1 MVIKHVD
8 NKFTTGTNFY
18 NSKAKRTNYMDEAQT
33 MSMMSSVIPN
43 QVVNDKGV
51 VAVPNLLSGRT
62 SKQYSTIQDG
72 PGNFMA
78 LRNSRNNSKA
88 IMGDKSQ
95 LSRHTSAL
103 TQKSRLGGLKS
114 SGQNRIVTGVE
125 ELRIKQENIDK
136 VMMNKMHQE
145 N

>member
-1 MVIKHVD
+1 
-8 NKFTTGTNFY
+8 
-18 NSKAKRTNYMDEAQT
+18 
-33 MSMMSSVIPN
+33 
-43 QVVNDKGV
+43 
-51 VAVPNLLSGRT
+51 
-62 SKQYSTIQDG
+62 
-72 PGNFMA
+72 MA

-88 IMGDKSQ
+88 IVGDKSQ

-145 N
+145 NQPGARSRQSQLDTHQSSNAYHRKMISQNVGKTDLLEGNISSLPGFVRQQQLGRVSS